1 MWNKL
6 TSTTGFQFARAHA
19 AAVGAGLVLLL
30 VILSVV
36 LGSHSVLAIFNIEGL
51 LIVVGGVIAAA
62 YMSYNPE
69 DVGIAI
75 DAIRNLFHEK
85 QQTREADL
93 STDMMALIYCAR
105 LLKEKGMRSLE
116 TVIAKSGLTDPFVKY
131 GLNMAVS
138 EYAPDEVRDMMET
151 AAEATYERDSLPVDV
166 LHSMASHAPAF
177 GMVGTLV
184 GMVILLSNFNGD
196 LSSMGSS
203 LGVAFLSTLYGVLSA
218 RMIYMPAASK
228 LSQEVDRRRFRNY
241 LITEG
246 IVMLASEK
254 PPMYIQDRLNSF
266 LRPEAHNYLNVLD
279 RADIR
284 PAVERRA
291 VQFA

>member
-1 MWNKL
+1 MWKRAL
-6 TSTTGFQFARAHA
+6 IYARNNPAL
-19 AAVGAGLVLLL
+19 VGGSLVLLL
-30 VILSVV
+30 VLSSVMF
-36 LGSHSVLAIFNIEGL
+36 GAHSILAIFNIEGL

-62 YMSYNPE
+62 YMSYGPD
-69 DVGIAI
+69 DVKTALETIKTMFSERRAVQ
-75 DAIRNLFHEK
+75 E
-85 QQTREADL
+85 DL
-93 STDMMALIYCAR
+93 SRDMMAIIYCAR

-138 EYAPDEVRDMMET
+138 EYPPEDVREMMET
-151 AAEATYERDSLPVDV
+151 AIEATYERESLPVDV
-166 LHSMASHAPAF
+166 LQSMASHAPAF

-196 LSSMGSS
+196 MSSMGSS

-218 RMIYMPAASK
+218 RMVYMPAASK
-228 LSQEVDRRRFRNY
+228 LRQEVERRRFRNY

-246 IVMLASEK
+246 IVMLTSEK
-254 PPMYIQDRLNSF
+254 TPMYIQDRLNSF
-266 LRPEAHNYLNVLD
+266 LRPEAHNYINVLD
-279 RADIR
+279 RRDGGR
-284 PAVERRA
+284 STDRA

>member
-1 MWNKL
+1 MWSNL
-6 TSTTGFQFARAHA
+6 WIYARKNPAT
-19 AAVGAGLVLLL
+19 VGASLVAVLVL
-30 VILSVV
+30 VSVT
-36 LGSHSVLAIFNIEGL
+36 LGAHNPFAIFNLEGL

-62 YMSYNPE
+62 YMSYHPE
-69 DVGIAI
+69 DVQTALKTIKKMF
-75 DAIRNLFHEK
+75 DEK
-85 QQTREADL
+85 TPDQMDL
-93 STDMMALIYCAR
+93 SRDMMAIIYCAR

-138 EYAPDEVRDMMET
+138 EYPPEDVRDMMET
-151 AAEATYERDSLPVDV
+151 AVEATYERESVPVDV
-166 LHSMASHAPAF
+166 LQSMASHAPAF

-196 LSSMGSS
+196 VESMGSS

-218 RMIYMPAASK
+218 RMVYMPAASK
-228 LSQEVDRRRFRNY
+228 LRQEVDRRRFRNY

-254 PPMYIQDRLNSF
+254 TPMYIQDRLNSF
-266 LRPEAHNYLNVLD
+266 LRPEAHNYVNVLD
-279 RADIR
+279 RKDEAR
-284 PAVERRA
+284 PMSRA